1 MHTSLA
7 ARREAFRQ
15 LHERGCFVLP
25 NPWDIGGAKR
35 LEALGFS
42 AIASTSAGYAWS
54 IGRQD
59 GGVSRDQVLHHLK
72 ELCEATGLPVNADFE
87 AGFADTP
94 DGVGASVALAIETGV
109 AGLSIEDQ
117 KGTDLYSM
125 PQAVERIAAAR
136 KAIDASGQNVLLV
149 CRTEGLLIGK
159 SDVNESIRRL
169 AAYSAAGADCL
180 YAPGL
185 QDLSDVRNVV
195 TAVAPKPV
203 NVLLMGALTVPDLAA
218 AGVRRVS
225 TGSGLA
231 RASWN
236 AFEAAAI
243 SLRDHGTYPASRTY

>member
-1 MHTSLA
+1 MHTDLA
-7 ARREAFRQ
+7 SRRGAFRQ

-54 IGRQD
+54 IGKQD

-72 ELCEATGLPVNADFE
+72 ELCDATGLPVNADFE
-87 AGFADTP
+87 AGFADAP
-94 DGVGASVALAIETGV
+94 EGVGASVALAIETGV

-117 KGTDLYSM
+117 RGQDLYSI
-125 PQAVERIAAAR
+125 PRAVERIAAAR

-185 QDLSDVRNVV
+185 QELSDVRNVV
-195 TAVAPKPV
+195 AAVAPKPV
-203 NVLLMGALTVPDLAA
+203 NVLLMGALTIPDLAA

-243 SLRDHGTYPASRTY
+243 SLRDHGTYPA